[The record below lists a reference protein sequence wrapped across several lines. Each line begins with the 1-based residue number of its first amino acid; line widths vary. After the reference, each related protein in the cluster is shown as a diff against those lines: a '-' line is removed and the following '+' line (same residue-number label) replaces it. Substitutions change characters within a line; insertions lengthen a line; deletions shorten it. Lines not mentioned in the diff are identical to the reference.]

1 MRTDQYAYQQ
11 ATRIA
16 GLGLILQLAI
26 GLVLFVVGS
35 AVGSTAFVQGST
47 IAFVGVAVWAVLIV
61 IFHQHRLAAIEAKEK
76 AVNDK
81 RAEGTALRGTKPA
94 EGFVMAAVEVK
105 GRVPETKLF
114 HRGDHEQPKQTV
126 SPGELSVLAVS
137 GPPGAGIEPLIPAET
152 QAGSS
157 GRRLA

>member
-61 IFHQHRLAAIEAKEK
+61 IFHQHRLAAIEAME
-76 AVNDK
+76 ADELRSTGADSTVFASERAGDSMVAAK
-81 RAEGTALRGTKPA
+81 RLE
-94 EGFVMAAVEVK
+94 
-105 GRVPETKLF
+105 
-114 HRGDHEQPKQTV
+114 
-126 SPGELSVLAVS
+126 
-137 GPPGAGIEPLIPAET
+137 
-152 QAGSS
+152 
-157 GRRLA
+157 RLNR

>member
-61 IFHQHRLAAIEAKEK
+61 IFHQHRLAAIEAME
-76 AVNDK
+76 ADELRSTGADSTVFASERAGESMVAAK
-81 RAEGTALRGTKPA
+81 RLERLNRILLPGVSLLAAGGPDPHRRQRGAL
-94 EGFVMAAVEVK
+94 
-105 GRVPETKLF
+105 
-114 HRGDHEQPKQTV
+114 HRQ
-126 SPGELSVLAVS
+126 S
-137 GPPGAGIEPLIPAET
+137 
-152 QAGSS
+152 
-157 GRRLA
+157 

>member
-47 IAFVGVAVWAVLIV
+47 IKFVVSKLHI
-61 IFHQHRLAAIEAKEK
+61 Q
-76 AVNDK
+76 
-81 RAEGTALRGTKPA
+81 TKST
-94 EGFVMAAVEVK
+94 EVK
-105 GRVPETKLF
+105 NTTFP
-114 HRGDHEQPKQTV
+114 
-126 SPGELSVLAVS
+126 
-137 GPPGAGIEPLIPAET
+137 
-152 QAGSS
+152 
-157 GRRLA
+157 